1 MKVIVFANDTQW
13 NELTNNRT
21 GIDWQKV
28 DDYNDFNKYTDAD
41 AFFCLLQGFDVTA
54 FKNLN
59 KPVIINST
67 INSLNALK
75 APSNVLRINGW
86 TTFLNRQTWEIAGKL
101 NEQTIALFN
110 RLNIKIQNVADEPGF
125 IAARVIAM
133 IINEAYFALGE
144 DVSSKKE
151 IDIAMK
157 LGTNYPYGPFEW
169 GALIGEENIL
179 LLLQKLSETDTR
191 YLPADFLVTEV
202 KNKKA

>member
-1 MKVIVFANDTQW
+1 MKVIVYANDTQW

-21 GIDWQKV
+21 GIDWQRV

-41 AFFCLLQGFDVTA
+41 AFFCLQQGVDVTA

-59 KPVIINST
+59 KPVIINSP
-67 INSLNALK
+67 INSLNVLK
-75 APSNVLRINGW
+75 APANVLRINGW
-86 TTFLNRQTWEIAGKL
+86 ATFLNRQTWEIAGKL
-101 NEQTIALFN
+101 NEQATALFN
-110 RLNIKIQNVADEPGF
+110 SLNIKIQTVADEPGF

-191 YLPADFLVTEV
+191 YLPADFLVNEV

>member
-1 MKVIVFANDTQW
+1 MKVIVYANDTQW

-21 GIDWQKV
+21 GIDWQRV
-28 DDYNDFNKYTDAD
+28 DNYNDFNKYTDAD
-41 AFFCLLQGFDVTA
+41 AFFCLQQGVDVTA

-75 APSNVLRINGW
+75 APANVLRINGW
-86 TTFLNRQTWEIAGKL
+86 ATFLNRQTWEIAGKL
-101 NEQTIALFN
+101 NEQATALFN
-110 RLNIKIQNVADEPGF
+110 SLHIKIQTVADEPGF

-191 YLPADFLVTEV
+191 YQPADFLVNEV